1 MSLIKMNTSKSL
13 NYRTPNMKHPN
24 PLFILS
30 VSCLLSLVSV
40 CAYAEDMDCRTAP
53 FGEFRAAFN
62 QLADGLDYSDEGEVV
77 RASGKRLIYNDASRI
92 AFLHYIAR
100 ENPSVTITVSRSCS
114 TCGGKGRGVRLE
126 GRDGVYLGYQVH
138 WVCSACEGRGLFVET
153 ATRRL
158 VYSGELPLKWE
169 SPKVIVFRGRINSAR
184 DGNPSAQLEVAK
196 GYLEGK
202 IIPKSI
208 NDALKW
214 FTEAAKQ
221 GERDALAPLSQLYL
235 DPANSFHDF
244 AYGLALSAVAD
255 STLARVDGPDFV
267 TFDAITNNAT
277 DPEAGLNRYLQ
288 VVEAGLLAPR
298 IVQGLNDRTQI
309 EKVLSPELV
318 RKSFPLKGPISAE
331 ARTDKRALFV
341 RGVARYLGYGFSSP
355 DRTEGLRLI
364 EEAACK
370 QDADSFLVIALHYDA
385 AKEYPASEPTAWAFY
400 SIARSL
406 GSTNPFCLSRLSKFA
421 ETEVAVDWAGAPE
434 ALLAHLQQGRL
445 TPAVIRDLADL
456 SLYRVVRLAAAA
468 PGTPNPFDTAA
479 TQEIPLSK
487 AQVISKARSML
498 HLKLKVIE
506 IAPDDECVFRKC
518 WDDGTNRF
526 YAVSGIVTFT
536 NAESRRETAPFTVC
550 FKAADAT
557 SVPALLYCS
566 AGSSVFGEF
575 PAECGRRP

>member
-1 MSLIKMNTSKSL
+1 MHLWLTAFFLFLFGTPAVNGQIYDLAAPMVGVNYYDVFSQVGQGLEYTDDGEIVRAYGKSL
-13 NYRTPNMKHPN
+13 SPKTPRDAFFNYVARNN
-24 PLFILS
+24 PT
-30 VSCLLSLVSV
+30 VTVQLL
-40 CAYAEDMDCRTAP
+40 
-53 FGEFRAAFN
+53 
-62 QLADGLDYSDEGEVV
+62 
-77 RASGKRLIYNDASRI
+77 
-92 AFLHYIAR
+92 
-100 ENPSVTITVSRSCS
+100 VTCKS
-114 TCGGKGRGVRLE
+114 CGGKGGFKGIYRRDLKDLGDIIDEPCVACNNRGGSIRPVTLT
-126 GRDGVYLGYQVH
+126 V
-138 WVCSACEGRGLFVET
+138 T
-153 ATRRL
+153 
-158 VYSGELPLKWE
+158 YSGKLPPMPD
-169 SPKVIVFRGRINSAR
+169 SPRLIAFRGKLNSAR
-184 DGNPSAQLEVAK
+184 DGNASAQLEVAK

-202 IIPKSI
+202 LVPKSI

-221 GERDALAPLSQLYL
+221 GEKDALAPLAQLYL
-235 DPANSFHDF
+235 DSANAFHDY

-255 STLARVDGPDFV
+255 PALARADGPEFV
-267 TFDAITNNAT
+267 AFAETSNVAT
-277 DPEAGLNRYLQ
+277 DSEAGLNRYLQ
-288 VVEAGLLAPR
+288 MVEAGLLVPR

-434 ALLAHLQQGRL
+434 ALLAHLQQGRF

-456 SLYRVVRLAAAA
+456 SLYRVVRPAAAA

-479 TQEIPLSK
+479 TQETPMSK
-487 AQVISKARSML
+487 AQVLSKARSML
-498 HLKLKVIE
+498 LLKLNVIE
-506 IAPDDECVFRKC
+506 VAPDDECVFRKS
-518 WDDGTNRF
+518 WDDGTTRF
-526 YAVSGIVTFT
+526 YTVSGIVTFT
-536 NAESRRETAPFTVC
+536 NAASRRETAPFTVC
-550 FKAADAT
+550 FKAEDAT
-557 SVPALLYCS
+557 SVPAMLYCA
-566 AGSSVFGEF
+566 AGSFLFGEF
-575 PAECGRRP
+575 PPECGRRP

>member
-1 MSLIKMNTSKSL
+1 MTRFSHLTSFWL
-13 NYRTPNMKHPN
+13 
-24 PLFILS
+24 LALA
-30 VSCLLSLVSV
+30 LLS
-40 CAYAEDMDCRTAP
+40 APKIFAEQFDIANPPAGISAEKVIQRLAEGYEYTEDGEIVPAP
-53 FGEFRAAFN
+53 
-62 QLADGLDYSDEGEVV
+62 
-77 RASGKRLIYNDASRI
+77 GKRLKLDYASRI
-92 AFLHYIAR
+92 ALRHFIVRTRPLISITLD
-100 ENPSVTITVSRSCS
+100 SVCAD
-114 TCGGKGRGVRLE
+114 CKGVGFVQKYEYDPNIFGDL
-126 GRDGVYLGYQVH
+126 GRWGPKRT
-138 WVCSACEGRGLFVET
+138 CSACGGRVGP
-153 ATRRL
+153 L
-158 VYSGELPLKWE
+158 VTSYDLEVVWSGPLPKLE
-169 SPKVIVFRGRINSAR
+169 PSPKLILFKGKLNSAR
-184 DGNPSAQLEVAK
+184 DGNPTAQLEVAK

-202 IIPKSI
+202 VIPKSV

-235 DPANSFHDF
+235 DPANSFHDY

-267 TFDAITNNAT
+267 AFDAITNNAT

-298 IVQGLNDRTQI
+298 ISQGLNDKAQI

-318 RKSFPLKGPISAE
+318 RKSFPLKAPITA
-331 ARTDKRALFV
+331 AALADKRALFV
-341 RGVARYLGYGFSSP
+341 RGVARYFGYGFAAP
-355 DRTEGLRLI
+355 DRSEALRLI

-370 QDADSFLVIALHYDA
+370 QDAEAFLMVALHYDT

-400 SIARSL
+400 SLARSL
-406 GSTNPFCLSRLSKFA
+406 GSTNPFCLSRLSKLA
-421 ETEVAVDWAGAPE
+421 ETDVAVDWAGAPE
-434 ALLAHLQQGRL
+434 ALLVHLQQGRF

-456 SLYRVVRLAAAA
+456 SLYRIVRPAAAA
-468 PGTPNPFDTAA
+468 PGAPNPFDTAA
-479 TQEIPLSK
+479 TQETPLSK

-550 FKAADAT
+550 FKAADASST
-557 SVPALLYCS
+557 PVLLYCS
-566 AGSSVFGEF
+566 AGSSLFGEF
-575 PAECGRRP
+575 PSECGRRP

>member
-1 MSLIKMNTSKSL
+1 MNRFPKSACL
-13 NYRTPNMKHPN
+13 W
-24 PLFILS
+24 ILAL
-30 VSCLLSLVSV
+30 LLSATARLFAEEFDCAKPSYGISAESV
-40 CAYAEDMDCRTAP
+40 IQRLAE
-53 FGEFRAAFN
+53 
-62 QLADGLDYSDEGEVV
+62 GLDYTEDGEIVSAPG
-77 RASGKRLIYNDASRI
+77 RKMKLDFASRI
-92 AFLHYIAR
+92 ALRHYIVR
-100 ENPSVTITVSRSCS
+100 TRPRIPITLTD
-114 TCGGKGRGVRLE
+114 TCKNCRGAGFTE
-126 GRDGVYLGYQVH
+126 
-138 WVCSACEGRGLFVET
+138 
-153 ATRRL
+153 
-158 VYSGELPLKWE
+158 KWE
-169 SPKVIVFRGRINSAR
+169 YNPAIFGDLGRPGPKLPCSLCRGRIGPLVTLLELEVVWSGPLPELLASPKLVAFRGKVNSAR
-184 DGNPSAQLEVAK
+184 DGNASAQLEVAR
-196 GYLEGK
+196 GFLEGK
-202 IIPKSI
+202 IVPKSVP
-208 NDALKW
+208 DALKW

-221 GERDALAPLSQLYL
+221 GEKDALAPLAQLYL
-235 DPANSFHDF
+235 DSANDFHDY

-255 STLARVDGPDFV
+255 PALARADGPEFV
-267 TFDAITNNAT
+267 AFAETSNVAT

-421 ETEVAVDWAGAPE
+421 ETEVTVDWAGAPE
-434 ALLAHLQQGRL
+434 ALLAHLQQGRF

-456 SLYRVVRLAAAA
+456 SLYRVVRPAAAA

-550 FKAADAT
+550 FKAADASST
-557 SVPALLYCS
+557 PVLLYCS

>member
-1 MSLIKMNTSKSL
+1 
-13 NYRTPNMKHPN
+13 MKRSN
-24 PLFILS
+24 PILVLS

-40 CAYAEDMDCRTAP
+40 CGYAEDMDCRTAP

-62 QLADGLDYSDEGEVV
+62 QLADGLDYSDEGEIV
-77 RASGKRLIYNDASRI
+77 RASGKRLNYNDATRI

-126 GRDGVYLGYQVH
+126 GRDGANLGYQVH

-169 SPKVIVFRGRINSAR
+169 SPKVIAFRGRINSAR

-202 IIPKSI
+202 VIPKSV

-235 DPANSFHDF
+235 DPANEFNDF

-267 TFDAITNNAT
+267 AFDAITNNAT

-298 IVQGLNDRTQI
+298 ISQGLNDKAQI

-318 RKSFPLKGPISAE
+318 RKSFPLKAPITA
-331 ARTDKRALFV
+331 AALADKRALFV
-341 RGVARYLGYGFSSP
+341 RGVARYFGYGFAAP
-355 DRTEGLRLI
+355 DRSEALRLI

-370 QDADSFLVIALHYDA
+370 QDAEAFVMIALHYDT

-400 SIARSL
+400 SLARSL
-406 GSTNPFCLSRLSKFA
+406 GSVNPFCLSRLSKFA
-421 ETEVAVDWAGAPE
+421 ETDVAVDWAGAPE
-434 ALLAHLQQGRL
+434 ALLVHLQQGRF

-456 SLYRVVRLAAAA
+456 SLYRIVRPAAAA
-468 PGTPNPFDTAA
+468 PGAPNPFDTAA
-479 TQEIPLSK
+479 TQETPLSK
-487 AQVISKARSML
+487 AQVISKARTML

-526 YAVSGIVTFT
+526 YSVSGIVTFT
-536 NAESRRETAPFTVC
+536 NAESRREIAPFTVC
-550 FKAADAT
+550 FKAADASST
-557 SVPALLYCS
+557 PVLLYCS
-566 AGSSVFGEF
+566 AGSSLFGEF

>member
-1 MSLIKMNTSKSL
+1 MSSALLQFRIL
-13 NYRTPNMKHPN
+13 CLYL
-24 PLFILS
+24 LFLGP
-30 VSCLLSLVSV
+30 SLVV
-40 CAYAEDMDCRTAP
+40 AQVYDCAAP
-53 FGEFRAAFN
+53 MSGVAFTEVFN
-62 QLADGLDYSDEGEVV
+62 QVGVGLEYTEDGEIV
-77 RASGKRLIYNDASRI
+77 RAPGKRLRLDSATRI
-92 AFLHYIAR
+92 AFFHYVAR
-100 ENPSVTITVSRSCS
+100 HRPSVTVQLFVSCS
-114 TCGGKGRGVRLE
+114 SCDGKGGFRGIVRK
-126 GRDGVYLGYQVH
+126 DITDLGNIVDEP
-138 WVCSACEGRGLFVET
+138 CTACNRRGGTTQTVMLTVT
-153 ATRRL
+153 
-158 VYSGELPLKWE
+158 YGGQLPPMPD
-169 SPKVIVFRGRINSAR
+169 SPKLISFRGKLNSAR
-184 DGNPSAQLEVAK
+184 DGNPTAQLEVAK

-202 IIPKSI
+202 VIPKSV

-255 STLARVDGPDFV
+255 STLARVDGPGFV
-267 TFDAITNNAT
+267 AFDAITNNST

-318 RKSFPLKGPISAE
+318 RKSFPLKAPLTAE
-331 ARTDKRALFV
+331 ALADKRALFV
-341 RGVARYLGYGFSSP
+341 RGVARYFGYGFAAP
-355 DRTEGLRLI
+355 DRSEALRLI

-370 QDADSFLVIALHYDA
+370 QDAEAFVMIALHYDT
-385 AKEYPASEPTAWAFY
+385 AKEYQASEPTAWAFY
-400 SIARSL
+400 SLARSL
-406 GSTNPFCLSRLSKFA
+406 GSVNPFCLSRLSKFA
-421 ETEVAVDWAGAPE
+421 ETDIAVDWAGAPE
-434 ALLAHLQQGRL
+434 ALLVYLQQGRF

-456 SLYRVVRLAAAA
+456 SLYRIVRPAAAA

-479 TQEIPLSK
+479 TQETPLSK

-550 FKAADAT
+550 FKAADASST
-557 SVPALLYCS
+557 PVLLYCS
-566 AGSSVFGEF
+566 AGSSLFGEF